1 MDVKIVFWIGF
12 LSTCMVTS
20 TVDSVIPDYLLE
32 RAIIEPRPR
41 RKVFRA
47 THKKCCKIGV
57 RTAKKKLSC
66 TVDLAVRN
74 NNFVITRLKT
84 SGSNSEVRKY
94 GQNLTKKINSCGAAG
109 FGKVFEKCCKYREDY
124 RKSLQRCKE
133 IYRKRADKRKCRRDV
148 KRRHLSYL

>member
-1 MDVKIVFWIGF
+1 MDFKVVFWIGF

-20 TVDSVIPDYLLE
+20 TVDSVIPDYMLE
-32 RAIIEPRPR
+32 RAKFVPRPR
-41 RKVFRA
+41 RRIFRA
-47 THKKCCKIGV
+47 TSKKCCKIGV

-84 SGSNSEVRKY
+84 TGSNSELKRY
-94 GQNLTKKINSCGAAG
+94 GQNLAKKINSCGSAG
-109 FGKVFEKCCKYREDY
+109 FGKVFEKCCKYREDF
-124 RKSLQRCKE
+124 RKSLQMCKVKH
-133 IYRKRADKRKCRRDV
+133 RKRVDKRKCRRDV

>member
-1 MDVKIVFWIGF
+1 MDFKVVFWIGF

-20 TVDSVIPDYLLE
+20 TVDSVIPDYMLE
-32 RAIIEPRPR
+32 RAKFNPRPR
-41 RKVFRA
+41 RKIFRA
-47 THKKCCKIGV
+47 TSKKCCKIGV

-84 SGSNSEVRKY
+84 TGSNAELKRY
-94 GQNLTKKINSCGAAG
+94 GQNLAKKINSCRTAG
-109 FGKVFEKCCKYREDY
+109 FGKVFEKCCKYREDF
-124 RKSLQRCKE
+124 RKSLQMCKVTH
-133 IYRKRADKRKCRRDV
+133 RKRTDKRKCRRDV